1 MGHHGTH
8 AERAR
13 TSFIAVT
20 VEDEESHVVGFAVLD
35 AWDLMGTGDRGMIQ
49 PIDAYRLYI

>member
-35 AWDLMGTGDRGMIQ
+35 AWDPKGTGDRGMIQ